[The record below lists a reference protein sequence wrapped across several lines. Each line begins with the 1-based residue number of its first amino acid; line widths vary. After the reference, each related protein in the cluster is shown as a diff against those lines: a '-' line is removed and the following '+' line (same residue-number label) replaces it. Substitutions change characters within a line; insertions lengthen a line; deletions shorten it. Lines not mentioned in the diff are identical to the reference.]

1 MQPPLQ
7 LWLPLLLSLMV
18 APVSC
23 SPRTYGCLFD
33 ERLCSHQ
40 DRCVNDGLFGHCQ
53 DALLPA
59 RTKYEVS
66 AVVLQRLQDVL
77 KHLMLQGLSWQDDV
91 TQYVIAMEM
100 EKVPKLRPQQLR
112 LTTVP
117 AAEERFQRHLGKGHY
132 PGGVSISVAEQWP
145 PSQIRRYLQFLLH
158 GNQPGLHS
166 AHSVD
171 GSLLQPYLFHK
182 GGSMAQPRVE
192 RERSYPR
199 RADHQRD
206 NDPPY
211 PADYSNSYG
220 RARGEAQDAG
230 QKHASR
236 VKDYSAAPSD
246 TRPQEGVLSASPA
259 CEASL
264 STGAPKGLRDPLG
277 LQEMSPLV
285 VKQEPAAR
293 RIAMEL
299 DKYGIDFRDLS
310 EQQLNSMSAAIL
322 QFMKTDGQTDR
333 APMETDSLVRK
344 KASMMEGTMEHWQE
358 VDSRESDE
366 PQLPDPHHAPPP
378 GAPRPPGA
386 GGRDGARLV
395 AAIAAGV
402 GPSAGAGGGRR
413 VQGAPADAELDEVA
427 RGELGK
433 ALPDTD
439 RPPEQTPKHT
449 KGPEPESPPISTT
462 SPRKEEYAYIVTNKK
477 PLTLSDG
484 IKLLESLAHQMH
496 LATVSFINISVIG
509 PALTFRLRH
518 NDQNLTIAEVANKA
532 IADKTYLEAETDLK
546 IVQAGVGERNAFHL
560 LPKPARHS
568 DTFRFL
574 LLTFVAVACI
584 AGILIAGAVIFCLR
598 QNAKQHQKEKL
609 AGLGPEGGTDTSLE
623 YQELCRQH
631 MAAKSSYARTDTV
644 DTSRV
649 SSVSSQFSD
658 APQASPSSH
667 SSTPSW
673 CEEPVQS
680 NMDISTG
687 HMILAYMED
696 HLKIKDRLHKEWE
709 ALCAYQAE
717 PNACSLGQGESN
729 VKKSRNPNFVPYDHN
744 RMILKAEVN
753 PSRTDFINA
762 SPIIDHDPRMPAYIA
777 TQGPLSH
784 TISDFW
790 QMVWENGCTVI
801 VMLTPLVEDGVKH
814 CDRYWP
820 DEGSSLYH
828 IYEVNL
834 VSEHIWCEDF
844 LVRSFYLKNLQSQET
859 RTLTQFHFLSW
870 PAEGIPSSTRPLL
883 DFRRKVN
890 KCYRGRSCPIIVHC
904 SDGAGRTGTYTLI
917 DMVLNRMSKGV
928 KEIDIAATL
937 EHIRDQRPG
946 MVCTKDQFEFAL
958 TAVAEEVNAIL
969 KALPQ

>member
-1 MQPPLQ
+1 MRKPRSELRA
-7 LWLPLLLSLMV
+7 LLSLHLLLLL
-18 APVSC
+18 APGTAR
-23 SPRTYGCLFD
+23 PAARIHGCLFD
-33 ERLCSHQ
+33 ERLCSAQ
-40 DRCVNDGLFGHCQ
+40 ERCVIDGLFGHCQ
-53 DALLPA
+53 DALLPV
-59 RTKYEVS
+59 RTEYDVSPAVLGRLREV
-66 AVVLQRLQDVL
+66 LRQLL
-77 KHLMLQGLSWQDDV
+77 LQGLSWQDDI

-100 EKVPKLRPQQLR
+100 EKVPKLHPQQQQLS
-112 LTTVP
+112 TVMGD
-117 AAEERFQRHLGKGHY
+117 ERFPLPTGKGQR
-132 PGGVSISVAEQWP
+132 PASVPLEQWP
-145 PSQIRRYLQFLLH
+145 ATEIIRYLKFILYGSKPELSLGHGVNRDLVGPYPIGKSGNVLDLRGEEERSPQRRAGLDGVNDPDYPSDH
-158 GNQPGLHS
+158 GNRYWPTYDDSQDQRLKYPNRIKDIN
-166 AHSVD
+166 V
-171 GSLLQPYLFHK
+171 GSNTPRPQAAAEDLGGLLQ
-182 GGSMAQPRVE
+182 
-192 RERSYPR
+192 
-199 RADHQRD
+199 
-206 NDPPY
+206 
-211 PADYSNSYG
+211 
-220 RARGEAQDAG
+220 
-230 QKHASR
+230 
-236 VKDYSAAPSD
+236 
-246 TRPQEGVLSASPA
+246 
-259 CEASL
+259 
-264 STGAPKGLRDPLG
+264 
-277 LQEMSPLV
+277 
-285 VKQEPAAR
+285 
-293 RIAMEL
+293 
-299 DKYGIDFRDLS
+299 
-310 EQQLNSMSAAIL
+310 
-322 QFMKTDGQTDR
+322 
-333 APMETDSLVRK
+333 K
-344 KASMMEGTMEHWQE
+344 KASALDGHRQQRKGVE
-358 VDSRESDE
+358 SRIMDT
-366 PQLPDPHHAPPP
+366 PPP
-378 GAPRPPGA
+378 NRAGAWSQEWRA
-386 GGRDGARLV
+386 GKE
-395 AAIAAGV
+395 V
-402 GPSAGAGGGRR
+402 GSAGNREASGRR
-413 VQGAPADAELDEVA
+413 VQAAAV
-427 RGELGK
+427 ELGLSQEEVDLPPKGFPK
-433 ALPDTD
+433 AGEGHQ
-439 RPPEQTPKHT
+439 PEWAPTAA
-449 KGPEPESPPISTT
+449 SPN
-462 SPRKEEYAYIVTNKK
+462 KEEYAYIVTDKK

-484 IKLLESLAHQMH
+484 IKLLESLALRLH
-496 LATVSFINISVIG
+496 LATVNFINISVIG

-518 NDQNLTIAEVANKA
+518 NDHNLTVEEVASKA
-532 IADKTYLEAETDLK
+532 VADKADLEAETGLK
-546 IVQAGVGERNAFHL
+546 IIQAGVGERNTFHL

-574 LLTFVAVACI
+574 LLTFIAVACI

-598 QNAKQHQKEKL
+598 QNAKQRQKEKL
-609 AGLGPEGGTDTSLE
+609 AGMGGEGATDTSLE

-631 MAAKSSYARTDTV
+631 MAAKSSYSRTETV

-687 HMILAYMED
+687 HMILSYMED

-717 PNACSLGQGESN
+717 PNACSIAQSEAN
-729 VKKSRNPNFVPYDHN
+729 IKKCRNPTFVPYDHN
-744 RMILKAEVN
+744 RMVLKAEVN

-784 TISDFW
+784 TIPDFW

-801 VMLTPLVEDGVKH
+801 VMLTPLVEDSVRH

-904 SDGAGRTGTYTLI
+904 SDGVGRTGTYTLI

>member
-1 MQPPLQ
+1 
-7 LWLPLLLSLMV
+7 MV
-18 APVSC
+18 
-23 SPRTYGCLFD
+23 
-33 ERLCSHQ
+33 
-40 DRCVNDGLFGHCQ
+40 
-53 DALLPA
+53 PA
-59 RTKYEVS
+59 RTQYDIS
-66 AVVLQRLQDVL
+66 AAVLQRLQEVL
-77 KHLMLQGLSWQDDV
+77 KQLMLQGLSWQDDV
-91 TQYVIAMEM
+91 TQYVISMEM
-100 EKVPKLRPQQLR
+100 EKVPKLRPQQHR
-112 LTTVP
+112 LATVP
-117 AAEERFQRHLGKGHY
+117 LADERFQQHAGKGVY
-132 PGGVSISVAEQWP
+132 PAGVSMSAMEQWP
-145 PSQIRRYLQFLLH
+145 PSQIRRYLQFVLF
-158 GNQPGLHS
+158 GNQPRLHPES
-166 AHSVD
+166 SIEGA
-171 GSLLQPYLFHK
+171 LLEPYLFPKFGYRDSPMEAVARKTRPFPAGTPHPRQHSEPLRLRRQVPVMPDPSWSGPGAPSQQEWGWKQLRDLMGYYLFEQSGNMFQPSVEQERNHHWTVGHHK
-182 GGSMAQPRVE
+182 AKDQ
-192 RERSYPR
+192 
-199 RADHQRD
+199 
-206 NDPPY
+206 
-211 PADYSNSYG
+211 DYIHNYDLSYG
-220 RARGEAQDAG
+220 EM
-230 QKHASR
+230 QKHLNR
-236 VKDYSAAPSD
+236 MSD
-246 TRPQEGVLSASPA
+246 QSTGPRDPRPQEESAA
-259 CEASL
+259 
-264 STGAPKGLRDPLG
+264 
-277 LQEMSPLV
+277 Q
-285 VKQEPAAR
+285 
-293 RIAMEL
+293 RIAAEL
-299 DKYGIDFRDLS
+299 GKYGIDLRDLS
-310 EQQLNSMSAAIL
+310 DQQLNGVSMAVLQLMRAASQPDPAPIE
-322 QFMKTDGQTDR
+322 R
-333 APMETDSLVRK
+333 ASPIQK
-344 KASMMEGTMEHWQE
+344 KASMMEGTMEHWKE
-358 VDSRESDE
+358 AESRESSE
-366 PQLPDPHHAPPP
+366 SQILGLGVRLSPSPSGVASAVGRRRGGQEEEEEVVPA
-378 GAPRPPGA
+378 AAAVA
-386 GGRDGARLV
+386 GS
-395 AAIAAGV
+395 
-402 GPSAGAGGGRR
+402 GPSEA
-413 VQGAPADAELDEVA
+413 A
-427 RGELGK
+427 RDPRLQAAAVELGESREDPGQLLK
-433 ALPDTD
+433 HSQGLQPD
-439 RPPEQTPKHT
+439 R
-449 KGPEPESPPISTT
+449 GPTRAT
-462 SPRKEEYAYIVTNKK
+462 SPHKEEYAYIVTNKK

-484 IKLLESLAHQMH
+484 IKLLESLAHQIH

-509 PALTFRLRH
+509 PALTFRVRH
-518 NDQNLTIAEVANKA
+518 NDRNLTIAEVADKA
-532 IADKTYLEAETDLK
+532 VADKTLLEAETGLK
-546 IVQAGVGERNAFHL
+546 IVQAGVGERNAFHS

-568 DTFRFL
+568 NTFRFL
-574 LLTFVAVACI
+574 LLTFIAVACI

-598 QNAKQHQKEKL
+598 QNAKQRQKEKL
-609 AGLGPEGGTDTSLE
+609 AGLGPEGGTDTSFE

-631 MAAKSSYARTDTV
+631 MAAKSSYTRTETV

-717 PNACSLGQGESN
+717 PNSCSIGQSEVN
-729 VKKSRNPNFVPYDHN
+729 IKKSRNPDFVPYDHN
-744 RMILKAEVN
+744 RMILKAELN

-801 VMLTPLVEDGVKH
+801 VMLTPLVEDSVKH

-946 MVCTKDQFEFAL
+946 MVRTKDQFEFAL

>member
-1 MQPPLQ
+1 MKAPRSELRA
-7 LWLPLLLSLMV
+7 LLSLHLLLL
-18 APVSC
+18 APGTAEAAARSH
-23 SPRTYGCLFD
+23 GCLFD
-33 ERLCSHQ
+33 ESLCSHQ
-40 DRCVNDGLFGHCQ
+40 ERCVTDGLFGHCQ
-53 DALLPA
+53 DALLPI
-59 RTKYEVS
+59 RTQYDVSPLVLGRLREV
-66 AVVLQRLQDVL
+66 LRQLL
-77 KHLMLQGLSWQDDV
+77 LQGLSWQDDI

-100 EKVPKLRPQQLR
+100 EKVPKLHPQQLR
-112 LTTVP
+112 LSTVMGD
-117 AAEERFQRHLGKGHY
+117 ERFPLPTDKG
-132 PGGVSISVAEQWP
+132 PNSMSIPLEQWP
-145 PSQIRRYLQFLLH
+145 TKEIHRYLKFLLH
-158 GNQPGLHS
+158 SSRPELSLGRGGSGDVMGPYPIGKGGNMLELGGDEERSLQRRAGLDGIIDQDYPSDHGNRYGPVMEYSQDQNLKNQNRMKDINTGPNTPQPL
-166 AHSVD
+166 AAVD
-171 GSLLQPYLFHK
+171 LDRLLQ
-182 GGSMAQPRVE
+182 
-192 RERSYPR
+192 
-199 RADHQRD
+199 
-206 NDPPY
+206 
-211 PADYSNSYG
+211 
-220 RARGEAQDAG
+220 
-230 QKHASR
+230 
-236 VKDYSAAPSD
+236 
-246 TRPQEGVLSASPA
+246 
-259 CEASL
+259 
-264 STGAPKGLRDPLG
+264 
-277 LQEMSPLV
+277 
-285 VKQEPAAR
+285 
-293 RIAMEL
+293 
-299 DKYGIDFRDLS
+299 
-310 EQQLNSMSAAIL
+310 
-322 QFMKTDGQTDR
+322 
-333 APMETDSLVRK
+333 K
-344 KASMMEGTMEHWQE
+344 KASMLNGHRQRRKEL
-358 VDSRESDE
+358 E
-366 PQLPDPHHAPPP
+366 PQILDASPLNLASAWKD
-378 GAPRPPGA
+378 GKE
-386 GGRDGARLV
+386 GGFSRTREA
-395 AAIAAGV
+395 
-402 GPSAGAGGGRR
+402 SGRR
-413 VQGAPADAELDEVA
+413 VQAAAV
-427 RGELGK
+427 ELGLSREEVDVPRQGFPK
-433 ALPDTD
+433 SREVLQPEG
-439 RPPEQTPKHT
+439 PPTAA
-449 KGPEPESPPISTT
+449 SPN
-462 SPRKEEYAYIVTNKK
+462 KEEYAYIVTNKK

-484 IKLLESLAHQMH
+484 IKLLESLALRLH
-496 LATVSFINISVIG
+496 LATVNFINISVIG

-518 NDQNLTIAEVANKA
+518 NDHNLTVEEVASKA
-532 IADKTYLEAETDLK
+532 VADKTILEAETGLK
-546 IVQAGVGERNAFHL
+546 IIQTGVGERNAFHL

-574 LLTFVAVACI
+574 LLTFIAVACI

-598 QNAKQHQKEKL
+598 QNAKRRQKGKL
-609 AGLGPEGGTDTSLE
+609 AGMGNEGAADTSLE

-631 MAAKSSYARTDTV
+631 MAAKSSYTRAEAA

-687 HMILAYMED
+687 HMILSYMED

-717 PNACSLGQGESN
+717 PNSCSIAQSEAN
-729 VKKSRNPNFVPYDHN
+729 VKKCRNPAFVPYDHN

-784 TISDFW
+784 TIPDFW

-801 VMLTPLVEDGVKH
+801 VMLTPLVEDSVKH

-917 DMVLNRMSKGV
+917 DMVLNRMSKDVHRAPGV